1 MDIHY
6 WLANDEH
13 LNQAPR
19 VKAFWQQKS
28 GTQSKGKPV
37 FGIFFNCFEIRQTFR
52 KYLRLYCLV
61 YQSHT

>member
-37 FGIFFNCFEIRQTFR
+37 FGNF
-52 KYLRLYCLV
+52 L
-61 YQSHT
+61 